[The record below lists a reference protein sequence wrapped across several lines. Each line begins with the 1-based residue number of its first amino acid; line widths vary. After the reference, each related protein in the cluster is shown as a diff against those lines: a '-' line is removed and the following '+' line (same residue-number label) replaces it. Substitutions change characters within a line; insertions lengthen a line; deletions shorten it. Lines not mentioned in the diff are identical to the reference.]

1 MIPVIKNIINEK
13 YGSSIQLK
21 VKNKKDCRICKVV
34 PYIDELA
41 QNVDYDKATD
51 KSAGSK
57 LKHMMTLTQK
67 LPEFMAEIKQKY
79 HPIIILDY
87 QNAGEVAET
96 QSKYGED

>member
-1 MIPVIKNIINEK
+1 MDDVCISIIKAINT
-13 YGSSIQLK
+13 
-21 VKNKKDCRICKVV
+21 KKI
-34 PYIDELA
+34 
-41 QNVDYDKATD
+41 
-51 KSAGSK
+51 

-67 LPEFMAEIKQKY
+67 LPEFMAEMKQKY